1 MSESKIVATI
11 SQKIGEL
18 SARERILLAIMLAVL
33 STGLVFIVVWTAAG
47 SLRQLGS
54 GNDERRTVML
64 ELLAQRASFA
74 VQQAKQTALNEKL
87 SNNELRLSSF
97 IEGAATRA
105 GLSAPTEFNDRQTPR
120 EGGITAF
127 ETTATFQGVELA
139 DFDRLMNELRA
150 TEELIYIQAVSLE
163 PGRGRSSD
171 SLTAEITLVTYR
183 RTGADDDE

>member
-1 MSESKIVATI
+1 MSDSKLMSTL
-11 SQKIGEL
+11 SRKLGEL
-18 SARERILLAIMLAVL
+18 SARERILLAIMMAVI
-33 STGLVFIVVWTAAG
+33 STGLVFVVVWTAAG
-47 SLRQLGS
+47 ALRELSG
-54 GNDERRTVML
+54 GNDERRDVML
-64 ELLAQRASFA
+64 ELLGQRASFA
-74 VQQAKQTALNEKL
+74 AQQAEQTELDEKL

-97 IEGAATRA
+97 IEGCATRA

-127 ETTATFQGVELA
+127 ETSATFQGVELA

-163 PGRGRSSD
+163 PGRGRSAD

-183 RTGADDDE
+183 RTGATDDE